1 MELLDRQLEL
11 NAAIQCSPG
20 SYNMNMSHDIKR
32 RWWMSTG
39 TGDGRAVVF
48 AQTRDGG
55 INIQFEQLEVWSEIS
70 QEEWETGSGRATD
83 ELKELEFYYCNEE
96 DEDVTEEWESEP
108 SKGPGE

>member
-1 MELLDRQLEL
+1 M
-11 NAAIQCSPG
+11 SP
-20 SYNMNMSHDIKR
+20 
-32 RWWMSTG
+32 G
-39 TGDGRAVVF
+39 TGDGKAVVY

-55 INIQFEQLEVWSEIS
+55 INCQFEQLEVWSEIT

-83 ELKELEFYYCNEE
+83 ELKDLEFYYCNEE